1 MGLGAPS
8 CRTSFHG
15 ARPRSIDE
23 TLVAPLS
30 VLQPF
35 LTSCSVF
42 FYFAALWLPE
52 QSLGLT
58 SLPVPQVM
66 L

>member
-1 MGLGAPS
+1 MGLGA
-8 CRTSFHG
+8 
-15 ARPRSIDE
+15 ARSLDD
-23 TLVAPLS
+23 TLVALLS

-52 QSLGLT
+52 QLLGLT